1 MKKYIGKLTIGI
13 ITIAALFPFTS
24 AAQVKHEYRT
34 AQTSDTEFNPHW
46 FGQAQVG
53 AGYTVNEG
61 TFSNGISPAAAI
73 YVGYRPVS
81 WFSARF
87 GFSVWE
93 AKGKVLNPDQK
104 YKFNYVQG
112 NLDAI
117 ASLTTLF
124 CGYNAKR
131 LCDVYLGIGIGAAYA
146 WNNDEAEAYK
156 AQHPSHLTNIW
167 YNHRWFPAG
176 RGILGI
182 DFRCSNSFAINVEAN
197 ANLLSDRFNSKS
209 GDNSDWQLNLLVG
222 VKWKFG
228 KSKKAA
234 PVAYTEPAPEPQP
247 KAEPKPEP
255 KPAVKEEPK
264 PVAKTEP
271 VAVKVEPKKADI
283 FFDIRSYTVSADE
296 MKKIDELVKFMNA
309 NPSCKVTVSGYADK
323 ETGSGSYNMKL
334 SQKRANSIAKALES
348 RGISA
353 DRIKVEY
360 FGDTVQPFS
369 TTDFTKNRVV
379 ICVTNN

>member
-1 MKKYIGKLTIGI
+1 MKKQVGKLILGI
-13 ITIAALFPFTS
+13 IAIAALFPCTS
-24 AAQVKHEYRT
+24 VAQVKYEYRNT
-34 AQTSDTEFNPHW
+34 DTEFNPHW
-46 FGQAQVG
+46 FGQAQIG
-53 AGYTVNEG
+53 AGYTINEG
-61 TFSNGISPAAAI
+61 CFSNGISPAAAI
-73 YVGYRPVS
+73 YVGYRPIP

-87 GFSVWE
+87 GFSGWE
-93 AKGKVLNPDQK
+93 AKGKVLNPDMK
-104 YKFNYVQG
+104 YKFNYAQG

-131 LCDVYLGIGIGAAYA
+131 LCDVYLGIGVGATYA

-156 AQHPSHLTNIW
+156 AQHPSHLKNIW

-176 RGILGI
+176 RGIVGI

-197 ANLLSDRFNSKS
+197 GNLLSDRFNSKD

-234 PVAYTEPAPEPQP
+234 PAVVYEEPAPEPQP

-255 KPAVKEEPK
+255 KPVVKEDPK

-271 VAVKVEPKKADI
+271 VAVKVEPMTCEI
-283 FFDIRSYTVSADE
+283 FFDIRSYAVDANE
-296 MKKIDELVKFMNA
+296 MKKIDGLVKYMKA
-309 NPSCKVTVSGYADK
+309 NPSCKVTVSGYTDK
-323 ETGSGSYNMKL
+323 ETGTGNYNMKL
-334 SQKRANSIAKALES
+334 SQNRAKAIAKALES
-348 RGISA
+348 RGIAA

-369 TTDFTKNRVV
+369 ASEFTKNRVA
-379 ICVTNN
+379 ICVTSD